1 MGFIDNTKKAL
12 RLLLGRRFTSDD
24 LSMQQEAFTSTLDIS
39 SADVYTQD
47 HLVPSTDLPFSGS
60 SQNGDTEDG
69 VIKYWYRQRLTKSNL
84 DTDVWFFITPTGS
97 DSGVTPQIINANQKT
112 DFISSKYSIPELTN
126 AGTEDITPGYNVVV
140 YKSTS
145 TNSGSFA
152 GSDKVSI
159 NDYQFDYKTGVLQFD
174 QNKPTST
181 QKVYITVYQYIGKTL
196 ATDPNIGIFTQT
208 GSFYSTENNLKV
220 TGSFDIS
227 LDGVDDKVTVSSGG
241 DLKFEFNEEGTA
253 KFSPQVNTPTAVSG
267 GMFYSG
273 SDEFFLGFHN

>member
-39 SADVYTQD
+39 SADVYTED
-47 HLVPSTDLPFSGS
+47 HLVPSTGLPFSGS
-60 SQNGDTEDG
+60 SQNGNTQEG

-84 DTDVWFFITPTGS
+84 DTDVWFFLTPTGS

-112 DFISSKYSIPELTN
+112 DFISSKYSTPELTN
-126 AGTEDITPGYNVVV
+126 AGTEDVTPGYNVVV

-145 TNSGSFA
+145 TSSGSFV

-174 QNKPTST
+174 QNKPTSN

-227 LDGVDDKVTVSSGG
+227 LDGVDDKITVSSGG

-253 KFSPQVNTPTAVSG
+253 KFSPQDNTPTAVSG

>member
-39 SADVYTQD
+39 SADVYTED
-47 HLVPSTDLPFSGS
+47 HLVPSTGLPFSGS
-60 SQNGDTEDG
+60 SQNGNTQEG

-84 DTDVWFFITPTGS
+84 GTDVWFFLTPTGS
-97 DSGVTPQIINANQKT
+97 DSGVTPQIINTNQKT
-112 DFISSKYSIPELTN
+112 DFISSKYSTPELTN
-126 AGTEDITPGYNVVV
+126 AGTEDVTPGYNVVV

-145 TNSGSFA
+145 INSGSFV

-174 QNKPTST
+174 QNKPTSN

-227 LDGVDDKVTVSSGG
+227 LDGVDDKITVSSGG

-253 KFSPQVNTPTAVSG
+253 KFSPQDNTPTAVSG

>member
-39 SADVYTQD
+39 SADVYTED
-47 HLVPSTDLPFSGS
+47 HLVPSTGLPFSGS
-60 SQNGDTEDG
+60 SQNGNTEEG

-112 DFISSKYSIPELTN
+112 DFISSKYSTPELTN
-126 AGTEDITPGYNVVV
+126 AGTEDVTPGYNVVV

-145 TNSGSFA
+145 INSGSFV

-174 QNKPTST
+174 QNKPTSN

-227 LDGVDDKVTVSSGG
+227 LDGVDEKITVSSGG

-253 KFSPQVNTPTAVSG
+253 KFSPQDNTPTAVSG

>member
-39 SADVYTQD
+39 SADVYTED
-47 HLVPSTDLPFSGS
+47 HLVPSTGLPFSGS
-60 SQNGDTEDG
+60 SQNGNAQDS

-97 DSGVTPQIINANQKT
+97 DTGVTPQIINANQKT
-112 DFISSKYSIPELTN
+112 DFISSKYSTSELTN

-145 TNSGSFA
+145 INSGSFV

-174 QNKPTST
+174 QNKPTSN

-227 LDGVDDKVTVSSGG
+227 LDGVDDKITVSSGG

-253 KFSPQVNTPTAVSG
+253 KFSPQDNTPTAVSG

>member
-39 SADVYTQD
+39 SADVYTED
-47 HLVPSTDLPFSGS
+47 HLVPSTGLPFSGS
-60 SQNGDTEDG
+60 SQNGNTEEG

-84 DTDVWFFITPTGS
+84 DTDVWFFLTPTGS

-112 DFISSKYSIPELTN
+112 DFISSKYSTPELTN
-126 AGTEDITPGYNVVV
+126 AGTEDVTPGYNVVV

-145 TNSGSFA
+145 TSSGSFA

-174 QNKPTST
+174 QNKPTSN

-227 LDGVDDKVTVSSGG
+227 LDGIDDKFTISSGG
-241 DLKFEFNEEGTA
+241 NLKFEFNEEGTV
-253 KFSPQVNTPTAVSG
+253 KFTPQATAPTAVSG

-273 SDEFFLGFHN
+273 SDDYFLGFDN

>member
-39 SADVYTQD
+39 SADVYTED
-47 HLVPSTDLPFSGS
+47 HLVPSSGLPFSGS
-60 SQNGDTEDG
+60 SQNGNTEDG

-97 DSGVTPQIINANQKT
+97 DSGVTPQIINVNQKT
-112 DFISSKYSIPELTN
+112 DFISSKYSTPELTN
-126 AGTEDITPGYNVVV
+126 AGTEDVTPGYNVVV

-145 TNSGSFA
+145 TSSGSFV

-174 QNKPTST
+174 QNKPTSN

-227 LDGVDDKVTVSSGG
+227 LDGIDDKFTVSSGG
-241 DLKFEFNEEGTA
+241 DLKFEFNEEGTV
-253 KFSPQVNTPTAVSG
+253 KFTPQATAPTAVSG

-273 SDEFFLGFHN
+273 SDDYFLGFDN

>member
-39 SADVYTQD
+39 SADVYTED
-47 HLVPSTDLPFSGS
+47 HLVPSTGLPFSGS
-60 SQNGDTEDG
+60 SQNGNTQEG

-84 DTDVWFFITPTGS
+84 DTDVWFFLTPTGS
-97 DSGVTPQIINANQKT
+97 DSGVTPQIINANQNT
-112 DFISSKYSIPELTN
+112 DFISSKYSTPELTN
-126 AGTEDITPGYNVVV
+126 AGTEDVTPGYNVVV

-145 TNSGSFA
+145 TSSGSFV

-174 QNKPTST
+174 QNKPTSN

-227 LDGVDDKVTVSSGG
+227 LDGIDDKFTISSGG
-241 DLKFEFNEEGTA
+241 NLKFEFNEEGTV
-253 KFSPQVNTPTAVSG
+253 KFTPQATAPTAVSG

-273 SDEFFLGFHN
+273 SDDYFLGFDN

>member
-39 SADVYTQD
+39 SADVYTED
-47 HLVPSTDLPFSGS
+47 HLVPSTNLPFSGS
-60 SQNGDTEDG
+60 SQNGNTEDG

-126 AGTEDITPGYNVVV
+126 AGTEDVTPGYNVVV

-145 TNSGSFA
+145 TSSGSFV

-174 QNKPTST
+174 QNKPTSN

-227 LDGVDDKVTVSSGG
+227 LDGVDDKITVSSGG

>member
-1 MGFIDNTKKAL
+1 
-12 RLLLGRRFTSDD
+12 
-24 LSMQQEAFTSTLDIS
+24 MQQEAFTSTLDIS
-39 SADVYTQD
+39 SADVYTED
-47 HLVPSTDLPFSGS
+47 HLVPSTGLPFSGS
-60 SQNGDTEDG
+60 SQNGNTEEG

-84 DTDVWFFITPTGS
+84 DTDVWFFLTPTGS

-112 DFISSKYSIPELTN
+112 DFISSKYSTPELTN
-126 AGTEDITPGYNVVV
+126 AGTEDVTPGYNVVV

-145 TNSGSFA
+145 TSSGSFV

-174 QNKPTST
+174 QNKPTSN

-227 LDGVDDKVTVSSGG
+227 LDGIDDKFTISSGG
-241 DLKFEFNEEGTA
+241 NLKFEFNEEGTV
-253 KFSPQVNTPTAVSG
+253 KFTPQATAPTAVSG

-273 SDEFFLGFHN
+273 SDDYFLGFDN

>member
-39 SADVYTQD
+39 SADVYTED
-47 HLVPSTDLPFSGS
+47 HLVPSTALPFSGS
-60 SQNGDTEDG
+60 SQNGNTEDG

-84 DTDVWFFITPTGS
+84 DTDVWFFLTPTGS

-112 DFISSKYSIPELTN
+112 DFISSKYSTPELTN

-145 TNSGSFA
+145 TTSGSFV

-174 QNKPTST
+174 QNKPTAN

-227 LDGVDDKVTVSSGG
+227 LDGIDDKVTISSGG
-241 DLKFEFNEEGTA
+241 NLKFEFNEQGTA
-253 KFSPQVNTPTAVSG
+253 KFNPQTTAPTAVSG

-273 SDEFFLGFHN
+273 SDEFFLGFNN